1 MYQVKGSVFRA
12 NKAYIGKEH
21 WPNRTGHVRPY
32 ERRDQESPRSQELY
46 IREINLVLLLC
57 QKMLKFMFEL
67 SLAEKG
73 VSNSRGT

>member
-1 MYQVKGSVFRA
+1 MFFEPIKHILVRNTSRIELAMSVRM
-12 NKAYIGKEH
+12 
-21 WPNRTGHVRPY
+21 HV
-32 ERRDQESPRSQELY
+32 EISGTTY

-73 VSNSRGT
+73 VSNSRGTRL